1 MRTITASEA
10 RQEFADVIEA
20 ARREPVIIQRQKR
33 DVVVVMSVDEYE
45 RLVHL
50 SVAEFQRFSDRVGA
64 KAQEA
69 GMTEDVLREL
79 LTVRTDRKLV
89 IDTNLWISRLLMPGG
104 QAAKAVD
111 HGLAWGLPLMSE
123 DTRGMVDVL
132 ARPSST
138 ATFLA
143 DRQQFIRLLG
153 GIVRVIPIAAHHG
166 RDPKDDKFLDVALN
180 GDARMILT
188 GDNDLLELHP
198 FHGIE
203 ILKPA
208 DFLNRP
214 AD

>member
-1 MRTITASEA
+1 M
-10 RQEFADVIEA
+10 
-20 ARREPVIIQRQKR
+20 
-33 DVVVVMSVDEYE
+33 
-45 RLVHL
+45 
-50 SVAEFQRFSDRVGA
+50 
-64 KAQEA
+64 
-69 GMTEDVLREL
+69 
-79 LTVRTDRKLV
+79 RTDRKLV
-89 IDTNLWISRLLMPGG
+89 IDTSLWISRLLMPGG

-123 DTRGMVDVL
+123 DTLTELVDVL
-132 ARPSST
+132 ARPKFDRYVS
-138 ATFLA
+138 LA

-153 GIVRVIPIAAHHG
+153 GIVRVIPITQRITAC
-166 RDPKDDKFLDVALN
+166 RDPKDDKFLDIALN